1 VAKFIMSIGDE
12 AFKLLS
18 SEADNRDVTVQQLL
32 RAVVV
37 PEWIR
42 ENLNHQG
49 MTTSG
54 LVKPS
59 VYGTTN
65 KPGESMLLS
74 PVNRLRH

>member
-1 VAKFIMSIGDE
+1 MAKFIMSIGDE

-18 SEADNRDVTVQQLL
+18 SEADNRDVTIQQLL

-42 ENLNHQG
+42 ENLSQQG
-49 MTTSG
+49 LQSASP
-54 LVKPS
+54 VRPAI
-59 VYGTTN
+59 YGTAHRQSD
-65 KPGESMLLS
+65 SMLLS